1 MSKDLSYVGKTQA
14 IRACLAEHPE
24 ATPQRV
30 VALLAARGLQVSP
43 SHVIVVRA
51 VARSQRA
58 EQVAAAL

>member
-30 VALLAARGLQVSP
+30 VALLAARGLLVSP

-58 EQVAAAL
+58 EQLVVAS